1 MRKSTNSLS
10 SLLKTLT
17 ELARQQGNSDAEWSR
32 RAGMPKETLCRLRSR
47 STCDFATLQ
56 SLGSAV
62 GAQLVVQH
70 DAALPG
76 AREQWPLV
84 DRKLEAALV
93 EAALAGSTRAAD
105 WRRLGP
111 SFFVAGLAV
120 MLASVQGFDR
130 KQYLQLAEELHPGAT
145 VPRVFQLWLDE
156 TPLPPSRFL
165 PMVMAR
171 MPDTQPLPAARR
183 NPKK

>member
-1 MRKSTNSLS
+1 MQKSTKMLPA
-10 SLLKTLT
+10 LLKVLT
-17 ELARQQGNSDAEWSR
+17 DLAREQGYSDAEWSR

-62 GAQLVVQH
+62 GARLGIQH
-70 DAALPG
+70 AEGSPEH
-76 AREQWPLV
+76 REPWPVV

-93 EAALAGSTRAAD
+93 EAVASGSTEAAY

-111 SFFVAGLAV
+111 PFFLAGLAV
-120 MLASVQGFDR
+120 MIASVQTFDR
-130 KQYLQLAEELHPGAT
+130 QRYLRLAEALHPGAT

-165 PMVMAR
+165 PMVMNGMA
-171 MPDTQPLPAARR
+171 DAE
-183 NPKK
+183 